1 MGVYA
6 RRIFPH
12 LMDWILSGER
22 FQQERQRALS
32 QAHGEVLEI
41 GFGTG
46 LNVPHYPPKLSW
58 LRAVD
63 PVNMLP
69 QRVKQRASQA
79 SFPIQIQ
86 YVSAEVLPFEEARF
100 DCAVSTF
107 TLCSIRNPEPVLSEI
122 RRVLKPGGLFLFLEH
137 GRSDDAKIA
146 RWQDLLTPVQR
157 LIACG
162 CHLNR
167 RIDALITQAGFR
179 ITQLDRYRIPE
190 LPQIAA
196 EMYRGVATR

>member
-1 MGVYA
+1 MYA
-6 RRIFPH
+6 RRIFPR
-12 LMDWILSGER
+12 LMDWVLSGER
-22 FQQERQRALS
+22 FQQERQRTLS
-32 QAHGEVLEI
+32 QAYGEVLEI

-63 PVNMLP
+63 PINMLP
-69 QRVKQRASQA
+69 RRVEERASRA
-79 SFPIQIQ
+79 TFPIQIQ
-86 YVSAEVLPFEEARF
+86 FVSAEALPFEEARF

-107 TLCSIRNPEPVLSEI
+107 TLCSVRDPKTVLTEV

-146 RWQDLLTPVQR
+146 KWQDLLTPVQR

-167 RIDALITQAGFR
+167 KIDTLIAQAGLSL
-179 ITQLDRYRIPE
+179 TQLDRFRISE
-190 LPQIAA
+190 LPRIAA
-196 EMYRGVATR
+196 EMYRGVAIR

>member
-1 MGVYA
+1 MYA

-12 LMDWILSGER
+12 LMDWMLSGER
-22 FQQERQRALS
+22 LQQERQRTLS

-63 PVNMLP
+63 PVKMLP
-69 QRVKQRASQA
+69 AKVEARASQA

-86 YVSAEVLPFEEARF
+86 YVSAETLPFEDARF

-107 TLCSIRNPEPVLSEI
+107 TLCSVRDPKTVLGEV

-146 RWQDLLTPVQR
+146 KWQDLLTPVQR

-162 CHLNR
+162 CHFNR
-167 RIDALITQAGFR
+167 RIDDLITQAGLSLA
-179 ITQLDRYRIPE
+179 QLDRFRIPE

-196 EMYRGVATR
+196 EMYRGAAIR